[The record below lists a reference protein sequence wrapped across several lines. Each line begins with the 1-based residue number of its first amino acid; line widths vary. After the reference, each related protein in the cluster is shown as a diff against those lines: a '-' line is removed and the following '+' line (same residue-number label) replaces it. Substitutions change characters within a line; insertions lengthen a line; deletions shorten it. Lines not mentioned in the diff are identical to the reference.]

1 MNIKALS
8 QLLSICCHRS
18 CHDLSAS
25 HKHGGEQGFPGGGS
39 SVQRMGR
46 AGSWSEQEVVGLRV
60 TFSETWG
67 DLSPTVLEVASQA
80 GSVQTTLSHA
90 HKAAR
95 RGHLGVSPQSLL
107 ATEGKRQTFPSE
119 SGQRLG
125 SSSGGLGGY
134 SYSTLV

>member
-1 MNIKALS
+1 MTS
-8 QLLSICCHRS
+8 QPLTNMAASRGSQEEEAQC
-18 CHDLSAS
+18 SAW
-25 HKHGGEQGFPGGGS
+25 E
-39 SVQRMGR
+39 
-46 AGSWSEQEVVGLRV
+46 EQEVVGLRV

-107 ATEGKRQTFPSE
+107 ATEGKRQTLPSE